1 MNNILSKLIVRYPL
15 LWNTRFPIAFGG
27 IIAINLFYIL
37 IGFLS
42 KDAIIKDLI
51 EDGYSRDNFFE
62 SGLILLT
69 IIINILFIIIWLLYY
84 LRNNALK
91 ANYPVSTARLIS
103 EFLQIAII
111 IILNFTLYSSYR
123 TGIILGFN
131 TKYDFSNIEKERE
144 ILNYA
149 APYTTNN
156 YYDYELNSYCANE
169 FYGEKVIA
177 ESSYN
182 KLKTDFCCNDTI
194 RSYYYYCDFP
204 YVKSTN
210 HKWELVRYN
219 QNLLEKKDRN
229 QIVKHINDYN
239 ALCDKYDLMS
249 KKVDAEKIVNKIF
262 ATKDFRVEDTYIDEV
277 IVKNSYPFYYG
288 KDASYI
294 IDNII
299 KYSEFGN
306 NFFETILVLILIGLG
321 FSMVILSFRLTSI
334 KEWLIAVVSL
344 GIISIITGIFLALGG
359 FREIGISV
367 ILILIYL
374 VFISI
379 AVFGKEL
386 GVNKIANGTAINL
399 SLFTAPY
406 LGLAFLNLIRVD
418 VSYDEFD
425 KYTYTRPYFD
435 DSETIF
441 LSILIGLV
449 LTCIILAVTPK
460 YRASSEG

>member
-15 LWNTRFPIAFGG
+15 LWNTRFPIAFGV

-42 KDAIIKDLI
+42 KDLIIKNLI

-69 IIINILFIIIWLLYY
+69 IIINLLFIIIWLLYY

-91 ANYPVSTARLIS
+91 ANYPVSTGRLIS
-103 EFLQIAII
+103 EFVQIALI

-123 TGIILGFN
+123 AGIVLGFN
-131 TKYDFSNIEKERE
+131 TKYDFSNLDKERE

-149 APYTTNN
+149 APYTSSN
-156 YYDYELNSYCANE
+156 YYDYELNSYCGNE
-169 FYGEKVIA
+169 YNIEREII

-194 RSYYYYCDFP
+194 MSYYYYCDFP
-204 YVKSTN
+204 YINSTN
-210 HKWELVRYN
+210 HKWELVRNN
-219 QNLLEKKDRN
+219 QNLLEKKDRA
-229 QIVKHINDYN
+229 QIEKHINDFN

-249 KKVDAEKIVNKIF
+249 KKVDAEKIINNIF
-262 ATKDFRVEDTYIDEV
+262 ATKDFRFRETYIDD
-277 IVKNSYPFYYG
+277 IATQNSYTYYYG
-288 KDASYI
+288 NDASYI

-299 KYSEFGN
+299 KYSEFGS
-306 NFFETILVLILIGLG
+306 NFFETILILILIGLG
-321 FSMVILSFRLTSI
+321 FSLVILSFRLTSI

-344 GIISIITGIFLALGG
+344 GIISIITGILLALGG

-374 VFISI
+374 TFISI

-406 LGLAFLNLIRVD
+406 VGLAILNLIRVD
-418 VSYDEFD
+418 ISNDELYDYSYS
-425 KYTYTRPYFD
+425 RPYFD
-435 DSETIF
+435 EFEMIF
-441 LSILIGLV
+441 LSILLGLV